1 MAYAAF
7 FFDVVVSI
15 FSSRFNASRSLGR
28 CRCRHPCEL
37 PVRLLDKTH
46 ARRGVIGRR
55 LGQRLGND
63 HAGSVDTEMEL
74 LPASLAASPVFRRGP
89 FALADD
95 RQARAV
101 DDEMKRPPG
110 RNAIEN
116 EIEALTPPRERGV
129 IWRFEVWAHQDQD
142 RPQEALGLAQGQPED
157 EPERQCGLDR
167 EVREFPRPA
176 RPTRRRRSPR
186 VHRVVGEP
194 ECHVASPHEGSFVL
208 WPVSDVIFRLV
219 LRVHPRIH
227 EEIVRQLPSTTPVD
241 PRLHSGRSRADLH
254 QRLEVSPRSCP
265 GIVARTA
272 LATLRTQRRRARPQ
286 RDKHLH

>member
-1 MAYAAF
+1 MP
-7 FFDVVVSI
+7 VVA
-15 FSSRFNASRSLGR
+15 SSA
-28 CRCRHPCEL
+28 
-37 PVRLLDKTH
+37 V
-46 ARRGVIGRR
+46 
-55 LGQRLGND
+55 
-63 HAGSVDTEMEL
+63 GSVSAWATITPDRSTPRWSFFQPR
-74 LPASLAASPVFRRGP
+74 LPRPPCFAAAP

-116 EIEALTPPRERGV
+116 EIETLTPPRERGV
-129 IWRFEVWAHQDQD
+129 IWRFEVGAHQDQD

-208 WPVSDVIFRLV
+208 RPVSDVIFRLV

-227 EEIVRQLPSTTPVD
+227 EEIVRQLPSATPVD

-254 QRLEVSPRSCP
+254 QRHDLT
-265 GIVARTA
+265 G
-272 LATLRTQRRRARPQ
+272 LRGTHLTGHAQWHERAGRL
-286 RDKHLH
+286 RCR

>member
-1 MAYAAF
+1 M
-7 FFDVVVSI
+7 
-15 FSSRFNASRSLGR
+15 
-28 CRCRHPCEL
+28 

-129 IWRFEVWAHQDQD
+129 IWRFEVGAHQDQD

-208 WPVSDVIFRLV
+208 RPVSDVIFRLV

-227 EEIVRQLPSTTPVD
+227 EEIVRQLPSATPVD

-254 QRLEVSPRSCP
+254 QR
-265 GIVARTA
+265 
-272 LATLRTQRRRARPQ
+272 RARSA
-286 RDKHLH
+286 

>member
-1 MAYAAF
+1 
-7 FFDVVVSI
+7 
-15 FSSRFNASRSLGR
+15 
-28 CRCRHPCEL
+28 
-37 PVRLLDKTH
+37 
-46 ARRGVIGRR
+46 
-55 LGQRLGND
+55 
-63 HAGSVDTEMEL
+63 
-74 LPASLAASPVFRRGP
+74 
-89 FALADD
+89 
-95 RQARAV
+95 
-101 DDEMKRPPG
+101 MKRPPG

-129 IWRFEVWAHQDQD
+129 IWRFEVGAHQDQD

-186 VHRVVGEP
+186 VHRVIGEP

-254 QRLEVSPRSCP
+254 QRP
-265 GIVARTA
+265 
-272 LATLRTQRRRARPQ
+272 
-286 RDKHLH
+286 